1 METEASPPSPLS
13 SLRDRLRATV
23 CCCFG
28 SGSGGGGLGDTVAQW
43 RRRVGAPGEF
53 RYDPLSYALN
63 FDEGAAA
70 AADDDDDDEDGDFEA
85 GNHRADGLLY
95 RSFPPPPAA
104 GAVA

>member
-1 METEASPPSPLS
+1 METEASSPSPFS

-28 SGSGGGGLGDTVAQW
+28 YGGGGGGSLGDAVVQW

-63 FDEGAAA
+63 FDEGA
-70 AADDDDDDEDGDFEA
+70 DDEYEGVD
-85 GNHRADGLLY
+85 HRAGGLLY
-95 RSFPPPPAA
+95 RSFSSRLPPSPPPAA
-104 GAVA
+104 VSVA